1 MANEEKKQEEVENK
15 DKKWRNIFL
24 WIGAVIISIILIFL
38 GIELLKLLLETINAS
53 LEWSN
58 VVYNLGVMGISGG
71 IICYLARILKE
82 ISEIS
87 HWE

>member
-1 MANEEKKQEEVENK
+1 MGNE

-24 WIGAVIISIILIFL
+24 WIGAGIISFILIFL
-38 GIELLKLLLETINAS
+38 GIGLLKLLLETINAP

-58 VVYNLGVMGISGG
+58 VVYNLGVMGIFGA

-87 HWE
+87 REE